1 MQSLIRYHPKAAIR
15 RARMLETTRSEELE
29 WALRLAREH
38 PDVFGGPIG
47 DVSELE
53 EPQVS
58 SHKTSIFGINGTRIH
73 VKYFSRTLGR
83 TNVTYDP
90 EREMIA
96 EYGMLKEFEKNG
108 FSSGRYRIVRTLGYN
123 EKLDCALA
131 TVYVGGETLLS
142 IIYGAINDSDD
153 GRLLKALDATAGL
166 LKRIHSLM
174 PQSGRVDGAE
184 MFYSYLKS
192 MLYLEEQDAMDGF
205 HRRVM
210 KGLSRWYNH
219 RPLFEQ
225 RGVTVHG
232 DANPS
237 NFKIDGNTVYGF
249 DVERSMPGRSPLLD
263 MGTMVAELRHHF
275 SYLAGDAGGAEPY
288 IERFL
293 NAYASNESGRR
304 YIDGLLP
311 FYVSR
316 GFFKIA
322 MLGYWKHDYKK
333 YLIEQGTR
341 CIEAA
346 P

>member
-1 MQSLIRYHPKAAIR
+1 MRSLIRYRPGAAI
-15 RARMLETTRSEELE
+15 RMLETSRSHELE

-38 PDVFGGPIG
+38 PDVFGGPIENI
-47 DVSELE
+47 SELE

-58 SHKTSIFGINGTRIH
+58 SHKTSIYGINGTRIH

-83 TNVTYDP
+83 TNVTYEP
-90 EREMIA
+90 EREMKA

-108 FSSGRYRIVRTLGYN
+108 FTSGRYRIVRTLGYN

-142 IIYGAINDSDD
+142 IIYDTINNNN
-153 GRLLKALDATAGL
+153 GGQLLKALDATAGL
-166 LKRIHSLM
+166 LKRIHSVM
-174 PQSGRVDGAE
+174 PQSYRADGAE

-192 MLYLEEQDAMDGF
+192 MLYLEEQGVMDGF
-205 HRRVM
+205 HRRAM

-237 NFKIDGNTVYGF
+237 NFKIDGSTVYGF
-249 DVERSMPGRSPLLD
+249 DVERSRPGRSPLLD
-263 MGTMVAELRHHF
+263 VGTMVAELRHHF
-275 SYLAGDAGGAEPY
+275 SYLTGDPGEAEPY
-288 IERFL
+288 IGRFL
-293 NAYASNESGRR
+293 QAYASKEDERK
-304 YIDGLLP
+304 YMAGLLP

-322 MLGYWKHDYKK
+322 MLGYWKHDYKR

-341 CIEAA
+341 CIEAG